1 LKSALIYGANASGK
15 TNFVKALICMRN
27 MVLRSVVDKEPIK
40 RIEPFKFSADSDGE
54 PTQFEVAFLLEDSLY
69 RYGFELFKGQINKE
83 WLFKKVSRNTPVFY
97 RGGSDWE
104 TIKLHGEMKDAEGI
118 KKHTR
123 RDSLFISTA
132 ALLNIELADK
142 ILKWF
147 SSLAIFTLE
156 RWSPGFTI
164 DYLEG
169 GEERKSNVLKY
180 LKKADIGIED
190 FDIQIKDMKLDE
202 SMKEALIPTGLLPH
216 KEFLTVDVK
225 RREVDIRTRHSV
237 YGANMKVVD
246 RIELPFLKY
255 QSQGTIKFFELLG
268 PILNCLEQGNVL
280 VVDEIDARLH
290 CSIVRFILSLFNSI
304 DKNPRNAQLI
314 CNTHDVL
321 ILEEEIRR
329 DQIWFVQ
336 KNSYGESELYS
347 LNDFKNVR
355 KNDPI
360 LKKYLLG
367 VYGAVPLLG
376 RGESDG

>member
-347 LNDFKNVR
+347 LNDFKKHR
-355 KNDPI
+355 P
-360 LKKYLLG
+360 
-367 VYGAVPLLG
+367 
-376 RGESDG
+376 